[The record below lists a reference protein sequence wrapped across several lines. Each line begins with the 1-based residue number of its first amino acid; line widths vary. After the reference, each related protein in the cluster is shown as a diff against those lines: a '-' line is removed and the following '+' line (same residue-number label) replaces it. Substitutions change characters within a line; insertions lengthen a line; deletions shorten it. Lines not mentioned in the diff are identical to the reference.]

1 MATQGTATF
10 GSPSTSS
17 SSSIY
22 DTELTYDSSSDMYVP
37 VEDPNYDENRKM
49 AIDLYNAVGTAY
61 EKLINSGRTDLAY
74 NLKESADRLSST
86 GSELGVNSF
95 ARQQSITDLY
105 NDMNAA
111 QQVIDDQSIVQM
123 LQDQGQALDRII
135 ALDADAFANFTQ
147 GYSEWQAQQN
157 TEWTQQQYEEE
168 QAAATADTET
178 ATAEP
183 TGLDAANAFHEQAA
197 ANTGTSGTSSPVFGY
212 DANESP
218 DVMDLTG
225 KGYGVSGLASGEW
238 DAGTSY
244 NDYYK
249 NTTTPT
255 ATTKTTKK

>member
-10 GSPSTSS
+10 ESPSKSS

-183 TGLDAANAFHEQAA
+183 TSMADANAFHEQSA
-197 ANTGTSGTSSPVFGY
+197 ANLEAAGSDNTSQIAWELPEWNSSLINPGWTITS
-212 DANESP
+212 
-218 DVMDLTG
+218 
-225 KGYGVSGLASGEW
+225 ASGPTGAWVPEK
-238 DAGTSY
+238 TE
-244 NDYYK
+244 DYY
-249 NTTTPT
+249 
-255 ATTKTTKK
+255 ATTKTTTPTTTKK